1 MRGVLTATTI
11 YNQINRLTTQLIQ
24 SGLCEAQNHPSRR
37 FGRDDV
43 EEISVSNI
51 DHSIFLKS
59 IPYSEMFRRLL
70 ETKTYNMKMIDGALI
85 SLSYRFKSNRLIA
98 SRLSYFP
105 SPDLVS
111 FQNEPEL
118 YWDDELY
125 GDILD
130 KRVVAVPI
138 RFDFDA
144 DVNTYKPIVHPKSH
158 LTIGQFKNC
167 RIPVSSALTPYQ
179 FLLFIVMNFY
189 NCAYVKCS
197 SLFTV
202 CRDSFDST
210 IFAEERELLH
220 MNTPVYGD

>member
-1 MRGVLTATTI
+1 MLTATTI
-11 YNQINRLTTQLIQ
+11 YNQINSLTTQLIQ

-37 FGRDDV
+37 PCRDAV

-59 IPYSEMFRRLL
+59 IPYPEMFMRLL
-70 ETKTYNMKMIDGALI
+70 ETKAYNMKMIDGALI
-85 SLSYRFKSNRLIA
+85 SLSYRFKNDRLIA

-105 SPDLVS
+105 SPDLES

-144 DVNTYKPIVHPKSH
+144 DENTYKPIVHPKSH

-202 CRDSFDST
+202 CRDCFDST
-210 IFAEERELLH
+210 IFEEEREFLH
-220 MNTPVYGD
+220 MNTPLYGN